1 MLLSPNLK
9 NSPTL
14 FHPLLSCNT
23 TQIHKPS
30 MTNAILSVKT
40 SVCMV
45 SRPTPHQP
53 SHQHA
58 LPPFSPLSS
67 TTSKT
72 GYADGSWKVG
82 PPAEEVPPEI
92 PEPVLGINFARDGM
106 ERKDW
111 FALCAV
117 HADAWLMSVLFFFA
131 ARYDDEGRA
140 ELFSLVNQ
148 HPTIYEVVTGRAAAN
163 KITKKKQVVY
173 RNGNVAANNHS
184 MHIAAGYAPPSLP
197 QSALTAVAYNRRQD
211 IAAVGATQ
219 QPPTATAAVPIAP
232 LQFTGPIVSDSRNP
246 TGRPVTADDVSRAL
260 IGRQAEL
267 FWPDDAKWYMT
278 TIVDI
283 DPDTYQAK
291 VQYHTGEFEALDLED
306 VIQDGQ
312 LSLLPVAK
320 SS

>member
-1 MLLSPNLK
+1 
-9 NSPTL
+9 
-14 FHPLLSCNT
+14 
-23 TQIHKPS
+23 
-30 MTNAILSVKT
+30 
-40 SVCMV
+40 
-45 SRPTPHQP
+45 
-53 SHQHA
+53 
-58 LPPFSPLSS
+58 
-67 TTSKT
+67 
-72 GYADGSWKVG
+72 
-82 PPAEEVPPEI
+82 
-92 PEPVLGINFARDGM
+92 M

-197 QSALTAVAYNRRQD
+197 QSAAT
-211 IAAVGATQ
+211 AVGAPQ
-219 QPPTATAAVPIAP
+219 QPPTAAAAIAIPIAP
-232 LQFTGPIVSDSRNP
+232 IQFTGPIVSDSRNP
-246 TGRPVTADDVSRAL
+246 NGRPVTADDVSRAL

-312 LSLLPVAK
+312 LSLLPVAE

>member
-1 MLLSPNLK
+1 
-9 NSPTL
+9 
-14 FHPLLSCNT
+14 
-23 TQIHKPS
+23 
-30 MTNAILSVKT
+30 
-40 SVCMV
+40 MV
-45 SRPTPHQP
+45 SRPFPHQP
-53 SHQHA
+53 CHRH
-58 LPPFSPLSS
+58 LFPPFSLFYCII
-67 TTSKT
+67 TSITT

-106 ERKDW
+106 ESKDW

-163 KITKKKQVVY
+163 KIIKKKQVVY

-184 MHIAAGYAPPSLP
+184 THIAAGYAPPSLP
-197 QSALTAVAYNRRQD
+197 QSAAAAAVYNRRQD
-211 IAAVGATQ
+211 ISAVEAPPQQQQLTSAA
-219 QPPTATAAVPIAP
+219 AAIPIAP
-232 LQFTGPIVSDSRNP
+232 IQFTGPIVSDSRNP
-246 TGRPVTADDVSRAL
+246 TGRPVTAEDVSRAL

-283 DPDTYQAK
+283 DPDSYQAK

-312 LSLLPVAK
+312 LSLLPVAE
-320 SS
+320 SEGGI